1 MITRP
6 FFFRYAI
13 VGVKSKRGKDENI
26 DKFGID
32 VYTKFND
39 KVKRWIKDVEKI
51 EVKEKKVE
59 DSKCS
64 LALLAEESLKA
75 NKTN

>member
-1 MITRP
+1 MITWP

-64 LALLAEESLKA
+64 LH
-75 NKTN
+75 TYIH